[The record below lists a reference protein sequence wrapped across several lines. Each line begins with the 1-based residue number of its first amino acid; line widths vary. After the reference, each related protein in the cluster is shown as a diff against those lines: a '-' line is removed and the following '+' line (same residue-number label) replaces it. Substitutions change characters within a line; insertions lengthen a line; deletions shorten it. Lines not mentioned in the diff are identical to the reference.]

1 MQVSKAFLRSIDFAA
16 NFEIR
21 KMPAHK
27 PRKSR
32 KLAEITISGR
42 YPDGTPFNLTREARS
57 TVHKCR

>member
-1 MQVSKAFLRSIDFAA
+1 MQVSKTFLRSIDFAA
-16 NFEIR
+16 NFKIR
-21 KMPAHK
+21 KIPTHE

-42 YPDGTPFNLTREARS
+42 YPDGTPYKLTREARS